1 MRTGLMTKLFAGLV
15 VVLVAVVAAQFAS
28 SATSR
33 STKSVPARVKALEQ
47 KVKGLSASINT
58 LKGKVATLQTRADC
72 LGAQGVTQWGNPAAG
87 QGYIY
92 TNDGGTTAFITTGFD
107 APAQGQT
114 PRSSRRRSTRRAS
127 RARNAMPSSSPI
139 SRATERRGL
148 PHGRGSPGVGGAT
161 REMSH
166 PLPHPDLATAGA
178 CAAGAARHGRRRRLR
193 SR

>member
-1 MRTGLMTKLFAGLV
+1 V
-15 VVLVAVVAAQFAS
+15 E
-28 SATSR
+28 

-114 PRSSRRRSTRRAS
+114 PTFFAATVNPACITGSQRDAFKLAHSAS
-127 RARNAMPSSSPI
+127 HRTAR
-139 SRATERRGL
+139 
-148 PHGRGSPGVGGAT
+148 
-161 REMSH
+161 
-166 PLPHPDLATAGA
+166 LAP
-178 CAAGAARHGRRRRLR
+178 R
-193 SR
+193 